1 MALAWAQA
9 QFALAANEVPV
20 GAVLVKN
27 GEVIATGRNAP
38 IGGTDP
44 TGHAEIV
51 ALRAA
56 ALKMGNYRLDDCE
69 LFVTLEPC
77 AMCVGA
83 MLHARLKRVVFGA
96 HDPKTGA
103 AGSVLNLFSNPRI
116 NHHTQVQGGV
126 MADECAALLQ
136 SFFKDRREER
146 RSNHEPIREDAVRPD
161 DSQFWC
167 LPDYPWAPHYVSDL
181 PALAG
186 LRMHYLDEGSLT
198 APVTY
203 LCLHGHNAWSYVYR
217 NMIPGLLSDGSRV
230 VVPDLVGFGKSDKP
244 KKERMHS
251 LAWHRQ
257 LLLEFMDRLGL
268 ERIVLLVQQG
278 NQALGR
284 ALVESASDRFVALR
298 VLESAQLG
306 EMTICAEQAPFP
318 DRGHRAA
325 LRAFATMMAEAE
337 PVAANNPDNA
347 RSAGSAPHSL

>member
-1 MALAWAQA
+1 
-9 QFALAANEVPV
+9 
-20 GAVLVKN
+20 
-27 GEVIATGRNAP
+27 
-38 IGGTDP
+38 
-44 TGHAEIV
+44 
-51 ALRAA
+51 
-56 ALKMGNYRLDDCE
+56 
-69 LFVTLEPC
+69 
-77 AMCVGA
+77 
-83 MLHARLKRVVFGA
+83 
-96 HDPKTGA
+96 
-103 AGSVLNLFSNPRI
+103 
-116 NHHTQVQGGV
+116 
-126 MADECAALLQ
+126 
-136 SFFKDRREER
+136 
-146 RSNHEPIREDAVRPD
+146 
-161 DSQFWC
+161 
-167 LPDYPWAPHYVSDL
+167 
-181 PALAG
+181 
-186 LRMHYLDEGSLT
+186 
-198 APVTY
+198 
-203 LCLHGHNAWSYVYR
+203 
-217 NMIPGLLSDGSRV
+217 MIPGLLFDGSRV